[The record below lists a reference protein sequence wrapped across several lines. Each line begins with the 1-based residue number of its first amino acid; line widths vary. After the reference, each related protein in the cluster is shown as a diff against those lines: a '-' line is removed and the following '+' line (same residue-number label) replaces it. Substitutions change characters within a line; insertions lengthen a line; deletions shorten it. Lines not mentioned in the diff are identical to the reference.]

1 MTLIPPSRPRLTQKE
16 LLTAIKK
23 QFPKFLTTFDF
34 KTNLWLCGIRGYYKQ
49 TMGDPNSNDRGIYD
63 DAIFIVSPNIFAA
76 YNANTDPSVYRPS
89 TRVRKGIA
97 VLEPGVWSCY
107 MFDTHNGSVP
117 HPAICQRKGE
127 VTVRRDGGELDTG
140 MFGINIHRGGRVGTS
155 SEGCQTLPPSQW
167 DAFYNAAKAE
177 AIRVYGNAYKKQTLT
192 YVLLNDIW

>member
-1 MTLIPPSRPRLTQKE
+1 MTHIPPSRPRLTQKE

-34 KTNLWLCGIRGYYKQ
+34 KSNLWLCGIRGYYKQ

-63 DAIFIVSPNIFAA
+63 DAIFIVSPNVFAA
-76 YNANTDPSVYRPS
+76 YNANTDPSVYRPG

-97 VLEPGVWSCY
+97 VLEPGVWPCY
-107 MFDTHNGSVP
+107 MFDTHNGSV
-117 HPAICQRKGE
+117 
-127 VTVRRDGGELDTG
+127 
-140 MFGINIHRGGRVGTS
+140 
-155 SEGCQTLPPSQW
+155 GCQTLPPAQW

-177 AIRVYGNAYKKQTLT
+177 AIRVYGNAYKKQILT